1 MRKFVKLGICGL
13 MAAMVATGCSKKDT
27 TGTTDPAAATTQE
40 AETQEAGTSEGAA
53 EDSVT
58 LGEYKG
64 VAYTP
69 ASVEITDEQVDN
81 EVQKLAD
88 SNLVEVDRPA
98 AEGDTVNIDYV
109 GKKDGV
115 AFDGGTASGYDLKL
129 GSNAFIDG
137 FEDGLIGAVK
147 GQKLDLDLTFPEG
160 YPSEDL
166 AGQAVVFEVTVNA
179 VKTPSELNDDLVM
192 ANTDYKTLEEYREAT
207 RNDLEKQAAD
217 NAEYQKQ
224 SSVFQT
230 IMNNSQVVASEESI
244 QAAYD
249 EAMTYYET
257 MATNS
262 GMELETL
269 VGYYGMD
276 LDTFKAQVRTQ
287 AEENAK
293 QQLVINA
300 IADKEGIKVT
310 DEELESMAEEYGFD
324 YRAAFSGCSTDTEP
338 SAKTIAYLIDK
349 VRTEEIPV
357 VYYLELSSHRV
368 SEIIGEET
376 GAKPELLHSC
386 HNVTRAEF
394 DSGVTY
400 VDLMKGNI
408 ETLRDGLD

>member
-27 TGTTDPAAATTQE
+27 TGTTDPAAATTQG

-69 ASVEITDEQVDN
+69 ASVEITDEQVDK

-129 GSNAFIDG
+129 GSNTFIDG

-230 IMNNSQVVASEESI
+230 IMNNSQVVASEKSI

-349 VRTEEIPV
+349 VRTE
-357 VYYLELSSHRV
+357 
-368 SEIIGEET
+368 
-376 GAKPELLHSC
+376 
-386 HNVTRAEF
+386 
-394 DSGVTY
+394 
-400 VDLMKGNI
+400 
-408 ETLRDGLD
+408 

>member
-27 TGTTDPAAATTQE
+27 TGTTDPAAATTQG

-69 ASVEITDEQVDN
+69 ASVEITDEQVDK

-129 GSNAFIDG
+129 GSNTFIDG

-230 IMNNSQVVASEESI
+230 IMNNSQVVASEKSI

-310 DEELESMAEEYGFD
+310 DDELESMAEEYGFESVD
-324 YRAAFSGCSTDTEP
+324 KMKE
-338 SAKTIAYLIDK
+338 SAG
-349 VRTEEIPV
+349 ENV
-357 VYYLELSSHRV
+357 VNESLLTNLVLKFV
-368 SEIIGEET
+368 SDN
-376 GAKPELLHSC
+376 A
-386 HNVTRAEF
+386 VAE
-394 DSGVTY
+394 
-400 VDLMKGNI
+400 
-408 ETLRDGLD
+408 

>member
-27 TGTTDPAAATTQE
+27 TGTTDPAAATTQG

-69 ASVEITDEQVDN
+69 ASVEITDEQVDK

-129 GSNAFIDG
+129 GSNTFIDG

-310 DEELESMAEEYGFD
+310 DEELESMAEEYGFESVD
-324 YRAAFSGCSTDTEP
+324 KMKE
-338 SAKTIAYLIDK
+338 SAGENVGNESLLTNLVLKF
-349 VRTEEIPV
+349 
-357 VYYLELSSHRV
+357 V
-368 SEIIGEET
+368 SDN
-376 GAKPELLHSC
+376 A
-386 HNVTRAEF
+386 VAE
-394 DSGVTY
+394 
-400 VDLMKGNI
+400 
-408 ETLRDGLD
+408 

>member
-27 TGTTDPAAATTQE
+27 TGTTDPAAATTQG

-69 ASVEITDEQVDN
+69 ASVEITDEQVDK

-129 GSNAFIDG
+129 GSNTFIDG

-160 YPSEDL
+160 YPSENL

-310 DEELESMAEEYGFD
+310 DEELESMAEECGFESVD
-324 YRAAFSGCSTDTEP
+324 KMKE
-338 SAKTIAYLIDK
+338 SAG
-349 VRTEEIPV
+349 ENV
-357 VYYLELSSHRV
+357 VNESLLTNLVLKFV
-368 SEIIGEET
+368 SDN
-376 GAKPELLHSC
+376 A
-386 HNVTRAEF
+386 VAE
-394 DSGVTY
+394 
-400 VDLMKGNI
+400 
-408 ETLRDGLD
+408 

>member
-1 MRKFVKLGICGL
+1 MKKNVRLILCCAAVVMLAAGCG
-13 MAAMVATGCSKKDT
+13 KKSDT
-27 TGTTDPAAATTQE
+27 TETTTA
-40 AETQEAGTSEGAA
+40 AETTEA
-53 EDSVT
+53 
-58 LGEYKG
+58 
-64 VAYTP
+64 
-69 ASVEITDEQVDN
+69 EITDKG
-81 EVQKLAD
+81 EVTKLGQYKGI
-88 SNLVEVDRPA
+88 EVTKEDTTVTDAELDQRIASILQANPEITEITDRPA
-98 AEGDTVNIDYV
+98 QNGDTVNIDYV
-109 GKKDGV
+109 GMKDGV

-129 GSNAFIDG
+129 GSNTFIDG

-300 IADKEGIKVT
+300 IADKEDIKVT
-310 DEELESMAEEYGFD
+310 DEELESMAEEYGFESVD
-324 YRAAFSGCSTDTEP
+324 KMKE
-338 SAKTIAYLIDK
+338 SAG
-349 VRTEEIPV
+349 ENV
-357 VYYLELSSHRV
+357 VNESLLTNLVLKFV
-368 SEIIGEET
+368 SDN
-376 GAKPELLHSC
+376 A
-386 HNVTRAEF
+386 VAE
-394 DSGVTY
+394 
-400 VDLMKGNI
+400 
-408 ETLRDGLD
+408 

>member
-1 MRKFVKLGICGL
+1 M
-13 MAAMVATGCSKKDT
+13 
-27 TGTTDPAAATTQE
+27 
-40 AETQEAGTSEGAA
+40 
-53 EDSVT
+53 
-58 LGEYKG
+58 
-64 VAYTP
+64 
-69 ASVEITDEQVDN
+69 
-81 EVQKLAD
+81 
-88 SNLVEVDRPA
+88 
-98 AEGDTVNIDYV
+98 NIDYV

-129 GSNAFIDG
+129 GSNTFIDG

-276 LDTFKAQVRTQ
+276 LDTFKAQVRMQ

-310 DEELESMAEEYGFD
+310 DEELESMAEEYGFESVD
-324 YRAAFSGCSTDTEP
+324 KMKE
-338 SAKTIAYLIDK
+338 SAG
-349 VRTEEIPV
+349 ENV
-357 VYYLELSSHRV
+357 VNESLLTNLVLKFV
-368 SEIIGEET
+368 SDN
-376 GAKPELLHSC
+376 A
-386 HNVTRAEF
+386 VAE
-394 DSGVTY
+394 
-400 VDLMKGNI
+400 
-408 ETLRDGLD
+408 

>member
-1 MRKFVKLGICGL
+1 MRKYVKLGICGL
-13 MAAMVATGCSKKDT
+13 MAAMVVTGCSKKDT
-27 TGTTDPAAATTQE
+27 TETTDPVAAATIE
-40 AETQEAGTSEGAA
+40 AETSEGAA

-64 VAYTP
+64 VTYTP
-69 ASVEITDEQVDN
+69 ASTEVTDEQVDN
-81 EVQKLAD
+81 QVQKLAD
-88 SNLVEVDRPA
+88 SNMVEVERPA
-98 AEGDTVNIDYV
+98 EEGDTVNIDYV

-129 GSNAFIDG
+129 GSNTFIDG
-137 FEDGLIGAVK
+137 FEDGLIGAEK

-207 RNDLEKQAAD
+207 RNDLEQQAAD
-217 NAEYQKQ
+217 NAEYKKQ
-224 SSVFQT
+224 TDVFQT
-230 IMNNSQVVASEESI
+230 IMQNSEVVASEASI

-310 DEELESMAEEYGFD
+310 DEELESMAEEYGFESVD
-324 YRAAFSGCSTDTEP
+324 KMKE
-338 SAKTIAYLIDK
+338 SAG
-349 VRTEEIPV
+349 ENV
-357 VYYLELSSHRV
+357 VNESLLTNLVLKFV
-368 SEIIGEET
+368 SDN
-376 GAKPELLHSC
+376 A
-386 HNVTRAEF
+386 VAE
-394 DSGVTY
+394 
-400 VDLMKGNI
+400 
-408 ETLRDGLD
+408 

>member
-27 TGTTDPAAATTQE
+27 TGTTDPAAATTQG

-69 ASVEITDEQVDN
+69 ASVEITDEQVDK

-129 GSNAFIDG
+129 GSNTFIDG

>member
-27 TGTTDPAAATTQE
+27 TGTTDPAAATTQG

-69 ASVEITDEQVDN
+69 ASVEITDEQVDK

-88 SNLVEVDRPA
+88 SNLAEVDRPA

-129 GSNAFIDG
+129 GSNTFIDG

-276 LDTFKAQVRTQ
+276 LDTFKAQVRMQ

-293 QQLVINA
+293 QQL
-300 IADKEGIKVT
+300 DQC
-310 DEELESMAEEYGFD
+310 YC
-324 YRAAFSGCSTDTEP
+324 R
-338 SAKTIAYLIDK
+338 
-349 VRTEEIPV
+349 
-357 VYYLELSSHRV
+357 
-368 SEIIGEET
+368 
-376 GAKPELLHSC
+376 
-386 HNVTRAEF
+386 
-394 DSGVTY
+394 
-400 VDLMKGNI
+400 
-408 ETLRDGLD
+408 

>member
-27 TGTTDPAAATTQE
+27 TGTTDPAAATTQG

-69 ASVEITDEQVDN
+69 ASVEITDEQVDK

-129 GSNAFIDG
+129 GSNTFIDG

-230 IMNNSQVVASEESI
+230 IMNNSQVVASEKSI

-262 GMELETL
+262 GMELE
-269 VGYYGMD
+269 
-276 LDTFKAQVRTQ
+276 TFKAQVRTQ

-310 DEELESMAEEYGFD
+310 DEELESMAEEYGFESVD
-324 YRAAFSGCSTDTEP
+324 KMKE
-338 SAKTIAYLIDK
+338 SAG
-349 VRTEEIPV
+349 ENV
-357 VYYLELSSHRV
+357 VNESLLTNLVLKFV
-368 SEIIGEET
+368 SDN
-376 GAKPELLHSC
+376 A
-386 HNVTRAEF
+386 VAE
-394 DSGVTY
+394 
-400 VDLMKGNI
+400 
-408 ETLRDGLD
+408 

>member
-27 TGTTDPAAATTQE
+27 TGTTDPAAATTQG

-69 ASVEITDEQVDN
+69 ASVEITDEQVDK

-129 GSNAFIDG
+129 GSNTFIDG

-179 VKTPSELNDDLVM
+179 VNTPSELNDDLVM
-192 ANTDYKTLEEYREAT
+192 AT
-207 RNDLEKQAAD
+207 RNYLEIPAAE

-224 SSVFQT
+224 RSVFQT
-230 IMNNSQVVASEESI
+230 IMNNSQVVASEKSI

-310 DEELESMAEEYGFD
+310 DDELESMAEEYGFESVD
-324 YRAAFSGCSTDTEP
+324 KMKE
-338 SAKTIAYLIDK
+338 SAG
-349 VRTEEIPV
+349 ENV
-357 VYYLELSSHRV
+357 VNESLLTNLVLKFV
-368 SEIIGEET
+368 SDN
-376 GAKPELLHSC
+376 A
-386 HNVTRAEF
+386 VAE
-394 DSGVTY
+394 
-400 VDLMKGNI
+400 
-408 ETLRDGLD
+408 

>member
-1 MRKFVKLGICGL
+1 MRKLKLLCLCGL
-13 MAAMVATGCSKKDT
+13 TAAVLMTGCAGSTDT
-27 TGTTDPAAATTQE
+27 TNVNLGSATVSEYRGVKVNVAAPEVTDDE
-40 AETQEAGTSEGAA
+40 
-53 EDSVT
+53 
-58 LGEYKG
+58 
-64 VAYTP
+64 
-69 ASVEITDEQVDN
+69 VEQKIQTNLKQNPN
-81 EVQKLAD
+81 E
-88 SNLVEVDRPA
+88 VEVDRA
-98 AEGDTVNIDYV
+98 AKDGDIVNIDYK
-109 GKKDGV
+109 GTKDGE

-129 GSNAFIDG
+129 GSNTFIDG
-137 FEDGLIGAVK
+137 FEDGLIGAEK

-207 RNDLEKQAAD
+207 RNDLEQQAAD
-217 NAEYQKQ
+217 NAEYKKQ
-224 SSVFQT
+224 TDVFQT
-230 IMNNSQVVASEESI
+230 IMQNSEVVASEASI

-310 DEELESMAEEYGFD
+310 DEELESMAEEYGFESVD
-324 YRAAFSGCSTDTEP
+324 KMKE
-338 SAKTIAYLIDK
+338 SAG
-349 VRTEEIPV
+349 ENV
-357 VYYLELSSHRV
+357 VNESLLTNLVLKFV
-368 SEIIGEET
+368 SDN
-376 GAKPELLHSC
+376 A
-386 HNVTRAEF
+386 VAE
-394 DSGVTY
+394 
-400 VDLMKGNI
+400 
-408 ETLRDGLD
+408 

>member
-27 TGTTDPAAATTQE
+27 TGTTDPAAATTQG

-69 ASVEITDEQVDN
+69 ASVEITDEQVDK

-129 GSNAFIDG
+129 GSNTFIDG

-276 LDTFKAQVRTQ
+276 LDAFQSPGKNTGRRKRKT
-287 AEENAK
+287 
-293 QQLVINA
+293 
-300 IADKEGIKVT
+300 
-310 DEELESMAEEYGFD
+310 
-324 YRAAFSGCSTDTEP
+324 AAGDQ
-338 SAKTIAYLIDK
+338 
-349 VRTEEIPV
+349 
-357 VYYLELSSHRV
+357 
-368 SEIIGEET
+368 
-376 GAKPELLHSC
+376 C
-386 HNVTRAEF
+386 HCR
-394 DSGVTY
+394 
-400 VDLMKGNI
+400 
-408 ETLRDGLD
+408 

>member
-27 TGTTDPAAATTQE
+27 TGTTDPAAATTQG

-69 ASVEITDEQVDN
+69 ASVEITDEQVDK

-129 GSNAFIDG
+129 GSNTFIDG

-293 QQLVINA
+293 QQLVVNA

-310 DEELESMAEEYGFD
+310 DEERESMAAEYGFESVD
-324 YRAAFSGCSTDTEP
+324 KMKE
-338 SAKTIAYLIDK
+338 SAG
-349 VRTEEIPV
+349 ENV
-357 VYYLELSSHRV
+357 VNESLLTNLVLKFV
-368 SEIIGEET
+368 SDN
-376 GAKPELLHSC
+376 A
-386 HNVTRAEF
+386 VAE
-394 DSGVTY
+394 
-400 VDLMKGNI
+400 
-408 ETLRDGLD
+408 